1 VAVNHGGDE
10 DPATDATTMT
20 FSAPVRRSAIAIAI
34 AMGLSGC
41 AFAPATPPSPATVS
55 PAEWQAQLPPAAPV
69 AHGGSEEQLLQ
80 WWRGQGDP
88 LLAELIAAA
97 QAVSPTLSAATAQ
110 IANARAN
117 RTAAGAALLPTLD
130 GSLQGSRTS
139 AQPPLPMATTV
150 QGALQAGWEIDL
162 FGGNRAARD
171 AAEARY
177 QGAQAGWH
185 DARVSI
191 AAEVANQYY
200 ALRTCERLVAITASD
215 AESRAATGRLT
226 ALAAEAGFQAP
237 ATAALARATTAEG
250 NSRLVQQR
258 AACDL
263 DIKTL
268 VALTAM
274 PEAALRQR
282 LQANTG
288 DLPQDARLQI
298 AALPAAVL
306 AQRPDLAAR
315 AREVAAASADIGAAE
330 AERYPRLTLAG
341 SVGAA
346 RFRSS
351 ELSGSLETW
360 SVGPVALTL
369 PLFDGG
375 RRAANA
381 AAARERYDDAV
392 RQFQAAA
399 RQAVREVEQ
408 ALVRLDSTARR
419 SADAVVAVE
428 GYTASFAGIEARYR
442 GGLASLLELEEARRV
457 RLAAETALLSLQ
469 NERTAAWITL
479 YRAAGGGWDGVLE
492 QQARVDN
499 SRGASERP

>member
-1 VAVNHGGDE
+1 
-10 DPATDATTMT
+10 MIR
-20 FSAPVRRSAIAIAI
+20 FAPLCCFLTAAALL
-34 AMGLSGC
+34 GGC
-41 AFAPATPPSPATVS
+41 AFAPAQPPSPAAAS
-55 PAEWQAQLPPAAPV
+55 PAEWQAQLPV
-69 AHGGSEEQLLQ
+69 AHQGSETQLLQ

-88 LLAELIAAA
+88 LLSDLIAAA
-97 QAVSPTLSAATAQ
+97 QAVSPTLADARAQ
-110 IANARAN
+110 IANARAS

-130 GSLQGSRTS
+130 GALQASRTS

-150 QGALQAGWEIDL
+150 QAALQAGWEIDL
-162 FGGNRAARD
+162 FGGGRAARD

-200 ALRTCERLVAITASD
+200 GLRTCERLVDITASD
-215 AESRAATGRLT
+215 AASRAATGRLT
-226 ALAAEAGFQAP
+226 ALAADAGFQAP

-258 AACDL
+258 AACELDL
-263 DIKTL
+263 KTL

-274 PEAALRQR
+274 PEPELRQR

-288 DLPQDARLQI
+288 SLPQDAQLQI
-298 AALPAAVL
+298 ASVPAAVL

-330 AERYPRLTLAG
+330 VQKYPRLTLAG

-346 RFRSS
+346 RFRS
-351 ELSGSLETW
+351 EGLTGSLDTW

-369 PLFDGG
+369 PIFDGG

-381 AAARERYDDAV
+381 VAARERYEAAV
-392 RQFQAAA
+392 IQYRAAA

-428 GYTASFAGIEARYR
+428 GYAASFAGIEARYR

-457 RLAAETALLSLQ
+457 RLTAETALLSLH
-469 NERTAAWITL
+469 NERTAAWIAL
-479 YRAAGGGWDGVLE
+479 YRAAGGGWDGALE
-492 QQARVDN
+492 QSASLDAG
-499 SRGASERP
+499 RGVGERP

>member
-1 VAVNHGGDE
+1 
-10 DPATDATTMT
+10 MT
-20 FSAPVRRSAIAIAI
+20 QAAPVLCFLAAVA
-34 AMGLSGC
+34 AFLAGC
-41 AFAPATPPSPATVS
+41 ASTPAPPAAASPI
-55 PAEWQAQLPPAAPV
+55 PAEWQAQLPPAAPLP
-69 AHGGSEEQLLQ
+69 HQGSEAALLE

-88 LLAELIAAA
+88 LLADLVAAA
-97 QAVSPTLSAATAQ
+97 QSVSPTVAA
-110 IANARAN
+110 ARARIADARAS

-130 GSLQGSRTS
+130 GALQASRSS

-171 AAEARY
+171 AAVARLE
-177 QGAQAGWH
+177 GAQAGWH
-185 DARVSI
+185 DARVSV

-200 ALRTCERLVAITASD
+200 ALRTCERLVDITAAD
-215 AESRAATGRLT
+215 ATSRAATGRLT
-226 ALAAEAGFQAP
+226 ALAAKAGFQAP

-268 VALTAM
+268 VALSAM
-274 PEAALRQR
+274 PEAELRRR
-282 LQANTG
+282 LQAAAG
-288 DLPQDARLQI
+288 SLPQEAQLQV
-298 AALPAAVL
+298 AALPAALL

-315 AREVAAASADIGAAE
+315 AREVAAASADIGAAD

-360 SVGPVALTL
+360 SVGPLALTL
-369 PLFDGG
+369 PIFDGG

-381 AAARERYDDAV
+381 EAARERYEAAV
-392 RQFQAAA
+392 IQYRAAA

-419 SADAVVAVE
+419 GADAAIAVE
-428 GYTASFAGIEARYR
+428 GYAASFAGIEARYR

-469 NERTAAWITL
+469 NERTAAWIAL
-479 YRAAGGGWDGVLE
+479 YRAAGGGWDGALE
-492 QQARVDN
+492 QNASRAGV
-499 SRGASERP
+499 RGASEKP

>member
-1 VAVNHGGDE
+1 MN
-10 DPATDATTMT
+10 PATLLPCMLTA
-20 FSAPVRRSAIAIAI
+20 AALLA
-34 AMGLSGC
+34 GC
-41 AFAPATPPSPATVS
+41 AYAPAPSPAPEGAS
-55 PAEWQAQLPPAAPV
+55 PAEWQAQLPPVAPL
-69 AHGGSEEQLLQ
+69 AHQGSEAQLLQ

-88 LLAELIAAA
+88 LLTELIAAA
-97 QAVSPTLSAATAQ
+97 QAASPTLADARAQ
-110 IANARAN
+110 IANARAS
-117 RTAAGAALLPTLD
+117 RIAAGAALLPTLD
-130 GSLQGSRTS
+130 ATLQASRS
-139 AQPPLPMATTV
+139 SSQPPLPMATTV

-162 FGGNRAARD
+162 FGGGRAARD
-171 AAEARY
+171 AAVARY
-177 QGAQAGWH
+177 EGAQAGWH

-191 AAEVANQYY
+191 AAETASQYY
-200 ALRTCERLVAITASD
+200 ALRSCERLVAVAAND

-250 NSRLVQQR
+250 SSRLQQQR
-258 AACDL
+258 AECDL

-268 VALTAM
+268 VALSAM
-274 PEAALRQR
+274 PEPELRRR
-282 LQANTG
+282 LLADAG
-288 DLPQDARLQI
+288 SLPQDARLQL

-330 AERYPRLTLAG
+330 AQKYPRLTLAG

-351 ELSGSLETW
+351 ELSGSLDTW

-369 PLFDGG
+369 PVFDGG

-381 AAARERYDDAV
+381 EAARERYEAAAI
-392 RQFQAAA
+392 RYRAAA

-419 SADAVVAVE
+419 SADAVIAVE
-428 GYTASFAGIEARYR
+428 GYAASFAGIEARYR

-457 RLAAETALLSLQ
+457 RLTAETALISLQ
-469 NERTAAWITL
+469 NERTAAWIAL
-479 YRAAGGGWDGVLE
+479 YRAAGGGWDGALE
-492 QQARVDN
+492 QSASLDAG
-499 SRGASERP
+499 RGVTERP

>member
-1 VAVNHGGDE
+1 MIRS
-10 DPATDATTMT
+10 T
-20 FSAPVRRSAIAIAI
+20 PVRRSAIAITVLLA
-34 AMGLSGC
+34 GC
-41 AFAPATPPSPATVS
+41 AFAPTPMQPPSPAAT
-55 PAEWQAQLPPAAPV
+55 PAEWQAQLPPAAPLP
-69 AHGGSEEQLLQ
+69 HRGSEEQLLQ

-88 LLAELIAAA
+88 LLADLIAAA
-97 QAVSPTLSAATAQ
+97 QAVSPTLAD
-110 IANARAN
+110 ARARIADARAS
-117 RTAAGAALLPTLD
+117 RTAAGAALLPALD
-130 GSLQGSRTS
+130 TSLQASRTS
-139 AQPPLPMATTV
+139 AQPPLPMATTL

-177 QGAQAGWH
+177 EGAQAGWH
-185 DARVSI
+185 EARVSI

-200 ALRTCERLVAITASD
+200 ALRTCERLVDIAASD
-215 AESRAATGRLT
+215 AGSRAATGRLT
-226 ALAAEAGFQAP
+226 ALAAQAGFQAP

-250 NSRLVQQR
+250 NARLVQQR
-258 AACDL
+258 ANCDL

-268 VALTAM
+268 VALTAL
-274 PEAALRQR
+274 PEGGLRQR

-288 DLPQDARLQI
+288 NLPQDARLPV

-330 AERYPRLTLAG
+330 AQKYPRLTLSG

-360 SVGPVALTL
+360 SIGPVALTL

-381 AAARERYDDAV
+381 EAARERYEAAV
-392 RQFQAAA
+392 IQYRAAV

-419 SADAVVAVE
+419 GGDAVVAVE

-457 RLAAETALLSLQ
+457 RLTAETALLSLQ
-469 NERTAAWITL
+469 NERTAAWIAL
-479 YRAAGGGWDGVLE
+479 YRAAGGGWDGALE
-492 QQARVDN
+492 QNSSVDN
-499 SRGASERP
+499 GSSASKIP

>member
-1 VAVNHGGDE
+1 MIRA
-10 DPATDATTMT
+10 
-20 FSAPVRRSAIAIAI
+20 APVLCALTAVATLL
-34 AMGLSGC
+34 AGC
-41 AFAPATPPSPATVS
+41 AYAPASTPAAATVS
-55 PAEWQAQLPPAAPV
+55 PAEWQAQLPAAPV
-69 AHGGSEEQLLQ
+69 AHQGSEAQLLQ

-88 LLAELIAAA
+88 LLADLIAAA
-97 QAVSPTLSAATAQ
+97 QAVSPTLSDARAQ

-130 GSLQGSRTS
+130 SSLQASRSS

-162 FGGNRAARD
+162 FGGGRAARD
-171 AAEARY
+171 AAVARY
-177 QGAQAGWH
+177 EGAQAGWH
-185 DARVSI
+185 DARVSV

-200 ALRTCERLVAITASD
+200 SLRTCERLVDITAAD
-215 AESRAATGRLT
+215 AGSRAATGRLT

-268 VALTAM
+268 VALTAV
-274 PEAALRQR
+274 PEPELRRR
-282 LQANTG
+282 LQADAG
-288 DLPQDARLQI
+288 SLPQDAALQI
-298 AALPAAVL
+298 DAMPAAVL
-306 AQRPDLAAR
+306 SQRPDLAAR

-330 AERYPRLTLAG
+330 AQRYPRLTLAG

-351 ELSGSLETW
+351 ELSGSLDTW

-381 AAARERYDDAV
+381 EAARERYEAAV
-392 RQFQAAA
+392 IQYRAAV

-428 GYTASFAGIEARYR
+428 GYAASFAGIEARYR
-442 GGLASLLELEEARRV
+442 SGLGSLLELEEARRV
-457 RLAAETALLSLQ
+457 RLTAETALLSLQ
-469 NERTAAWITL
+469 NERTAAWIAL
-479 YRAAGGGWDGVLE
+479 YRAAGGGWDGALE
-492 QQARVDN
+492 QD
-499 SRGASERP
+499 ASLDTGREGSKTP

>member
-1 VAVNHGGDE
+1 
-10 DPATDATTMT
+10 
-20 FSAPVRRSAIAIAI
+20 
-34 AMGLSGC
+34 
-41 AFAPATPPSPATVS
+41 
-55 PAEWQAQLPPAAPV
+55 
-69 AHGGSEEQLLQ
+69 
-80 WWRGQGDP
+80 
-88 LLAELIAAA
+88 
-97 QAVSPTLSAATAQ
+97 
-110 IANARAN
+110 
-117 RTAAGAALLPTLD
+117 
-130 GSLQGSRTS
+130 
-139 AQPPLPMATTV
+139 MATTV
-150 QGALQAGWEIDL
+150 QAALQAGWEIDL
-162 FGGNRAARD
+162 FGGGRAARD

-200 ALRTCERLVAITASD
+200 ALRTCERLVDITASD
-215 AESRAATGRLT
+215 AASRAATGRLT
-226 ALAAEAGFQAP
+226 ALAADAGFQAP

-258 AACDL
+258 AACELDL
-263 DIKTL
+263 KTL

-274 PEAALRQR
+274 PEPELRQR

-288 DLPQDARLQI
+288 SLPQDAQLQI
-298 AALPAAVL
+298 ASVPAAVL

-330 AERYPRLTLAG
+330 VQKYPRLTLAG

-346 RFRSS
+346 RFRS
-351 ELSGSLETW
+351 EGLTGSLDTW

-369 PLFDGG
+369 PIFDGG

-381 AAARERYDDAV
+381 VAARERYEAAV
-392 RQFQAAA
+392 IQYRAAA

-428 GYTASFAGIEARYR
+428 GYAASFAGIEARYR

-457 RLAAETALLSLQ
+457 RLTAETALLSLQ
-469 NERTAAWITL
+469 NERTAAWIAL
-479 YRAAGGGWDGVLE
+479 YRAAGGGWDGALE
-492 QQARVDN
+492 QSASLDAG
-499 SRGASERP
+499 RGVGERP

>member
-1 VAVNHGGDE
+1 MIRTAPACCVLTAVATLL
-10 DPATDATTMT
+10 A
-20 FSAPVRRSAIAIAI
+20 
-34 AMGLSGC
+34 GC
-41 AFAPATPPSPATVS
+41 AFAPAPPPAPESASP
-55 PAEWQAQLPPAAPV
+55 PAWQAQLPPAAPV
-69 AHGGSEEQLLQ
+69 PHQGSEAALVQ

-88 LLAELIAAA
+88 LLADLIAAA
-97 QAVSPTLSAATAQ
+97 QSASPTVAQAQAQ
-110 IANARAN
+110 IANARAS
-117 RTAAGAALLPTLD
+117 RIAAGAALLPTLD
-130 GSLQGSRTS
+130 GALQASRS
-139 AQPPLPMATTV
+139 SSQPPLPMATTV

-162 FGGNRAARD
+162 FGGGRAARD
-171 AAEARY
+171 AAVARHES
-177 QGAQAGWH
+177 AQAGWH

-200 ALRTCERLVAITASD
+200 ALRTCERLVDITAAD
-215 AESRAATGRLT
+215 AGSRAATGRLT

-268 VALTAM
+268 VALSAM
-274 PEAALRQR
+274 PEPELRRR
-282 LQANTG
+282 LRDQAG
-288 DLPQDARLQI
+288 SLPQDAQLQV
-298 AALPAAVL
+298 AGMPAAAL

-330 AERYPRLTLAG
+330 AQRYPRLTLAG

-351 ELSGSLETW
+351 ELSGSLDTW

-369 PLFDGG
+369 PIFDGG

-381 AAARERYDDAV
+381 AAARERYDAAV
-392 RQFQAAA
+392 LQYRAAA

-419 SADAVVAVE
+419 SADAGIAVE
-428 GYTASFAGIEARYR
+428 GYAASFAGIEARYR
-442 GGLASLLELEEARRV
+442 SGLASLLELEEARRV
-457 RLAAETALLSLQ
+457 RLTAETALLSLQ
-469 NERTAAWITL
+469 NERTAAWIAL
-479 YRAAGGGWDGVLE
+479 YRAAGGGWDGALE
-492 QQARVDN
+492 QDTSLADGGAAR
-499 SRGASERP
+499 EKP

>member
-1 VAVNHGGDE
+1 MIPAASFFCVLSAVATLL
-10 DPATDATTMT
+10 A
-20 FSAPVRRSAIAIAI
+20 
-34 AMGLSGC
+34 GC
-41 AFAPATPPSPATVS
+41 AFSPAQPPSPAAVS
-55 PAEWQAQLPPAAPV
+55 PAEWQAQLPAAPV
-69 AHGGSEEQLLQ
+69 AHQGSEALLLQ

-88 LLAELIAAA
+88 LLADLIAAA
-97 QAVSPTLSAATAQ
+97 QAVSPTLSDARAQ

-117 RTAAGAALLPTLD
+117 RSAAGAALLPTLD
-130 GSLQGSRTS
+130 ASVQANRTS
-139 AQPPLPMATTV
+139 EQPPLPMATTV

-162 FGGNRAARD
+162 FGGGRAARD
-171 AAEARY
+171 AAVARY
-177 QGAQAGWH
+177 EGAQAGWH

-200 ALRTCERLVAITASD
+200 ALRTCERLVEITAAD
-215 AESRAATGRLT
+215 AASRAATGRLT

-268 VALTAM
+268 VALTSV
-274 PEAALRQR
+274 PEPELRRR
-282 LQANTG
+282 LQADAG
-288 DLPQDARLQI
+288 SLPQDAQLQI

-306 AQRPDLAAR
+306 SQRPDLAAR

-330 AERYPRLTLAG
+330 AQRYPRLTLAG

-351 ELSGSLETW
+351 GLSGSLDTW

-381 AAARERYDDAV
+381 EAARERYDAAV
-392 RQFQAAA
+392 VQYRAAV

-408 ALVRLDSTARR
+408 ALVRIDSTARR
-419 SADAVVAVE
+419 SADAVVAVQ
-428 GYTASFAGIEARYR
+428 GYAASFSGIEARYR
-442 GGLASLLELEEARRV
+442 SGLGSLLELEEARRV
-457 RLAAETALLSLQ
+457 RLTAETALLSLQ
-469 NERTAAWITL
+469 NERTAAWIAL
-479 YRAAGGGWDGVLE
+479 YRAAGGGWDGALE
-492 QQARVDN
+492 QNAGLDS
-499 SRGASERP
+499 SREPGNTP

>member
-1 VAVNHGGDE
+1 MV
-10 DPATDATTMT
+10 
-20 FSAPVRRSAIAIAI
+20 IAA
-34 AMGLSGC
+34 AALLAGC
-41 AFAPATPPSPATVS
+41 AFAPAPPPSPAAAS
-55 PAEWQAQLPPAAPV
+55 PADWQAQLPPAAPV
-69 AHGGSEEQLLQ
+69 AHQGSEAQLLQ

-88 LLAELIAAA
+88 LLADLIAAA
-97 QAVSPTLSAATAQ
+97 QAVGPTLAEAQAQ
-110 IANARAN
+110 IASARAS
-117 RTAAGAALLPTLD
+117 RTAAGAALLPTVD
-130 GSLQGSRTS
+130 GTLQASRTS

-171 AAEARY
+171 AAIARY
-177 QGAQAGWH
+177 EGAQAGWH
-185 DARVSI
+185 DARVSL

-200 ALRTCERLVAITASD
+200 GLRTCERLVEITAGD
-215 AESRAATGRLT
+215 AASRAATGRLT
-226 ALAAEAGFQAP
+226 ALAADAGFQAP

-274 PEAALRQR
+274 PEPELRRR
-282 LQANTG
+282 LQANAG
-288 DLPQDARLQI
+288 SLPQDAQLQVD
-298 AALPAAVL
+298 AMPAAVL

-330 AERYPRLTLAG
+330 ARKYPRLTLAG

-346 RFRSS
+346 RFRSDG
-351 ELSGSLETW
+351 LTGSLDTW

-369 PLFDGG
+369 PVFDGG
-375 RRAANA
+375 RRAASA
-381 AAARERYDDAV
+381 DAARVRYDAAV
-392 RQFQAAA
+392 VQYRAAA

-428 GYTASFAGIEARYR
+428 GYAASFAGIEARYR

-457 RLAAETALLSLQ
+457 RLTAETALLSLQ
-469 NERTAAWITL
+469 NERTAAWIAL
-479 YRAAGGGWDGVLE
+479 YRAAGGGWDGDLE
-492 QQARVDN
+492 TNASLAG
-499 SRGASERP
+499 SRGATGTP

>member
-1 VAVNHGGDE
+1 MTCSTPAACLLTAVA
-10 DPATDATTMT
+10 ALLA
-20 FSAPVRRSAIAIAI
+20 
-34 AMGLSGC
+34 GC
-41 AFAPATPPSPATVS
+41 AFAPARPPPQAGAAPA
-55 PAEWQAQLPPAAPV
+55 AWQAQLPPAAALP
-69 AHGGSEEQLLQ
+69 HQGSQAQLLQ

-88 LLAELIAAA
+88 LLADLIAAA
-97 QAVSPTLSAATAQ
+97 QAASPNLAAAQAQ
-110 IANARAN
+110 IADARAG
-117 RTAAGAALLPTLD
+117 RVAAGAALLPALD
-130 GSLQGSRTS
+130 GALQASRSS

-150 QGALQAGWEIDL
+150 QAGLQAGWEIDL
-162 FGGNRAARD
+162 FGGGRAARD
-171 AAEARY
+171 AAIARY
-177 QGAQAGWH
+177 EGAQAGWH

-191 AAEVANQYY
+191 AAEVANRYY
-200 ALRTCERLVAITASD
+200 GLRTCERLVDVAASD
-215 AESRAATGRLT
+215 AASRAATGRLT

-258 AACDL
+258 AACDI

-274 PEAALRQR
+274 PEPELRRR
-282 LQANTG
+282 LQADAG
-288 DLPQDARLQI
+288 KLPQDAQLQI

-330 AERYPRLTLAG
+330 AQKYPRLTLAG
-341 SVGAA
+341 SIGAA

-351 ELSGSLETW
+351 DLSGSLDTW

-369 PLFDGG
+369 PIFDGG

-381 AAARERYDDAV
+381 VAARERYEAAV
-392 RQFQAAA
+392 IQYQAAA

-428 GYTASFAGIEARYR
+428 GYAASFAGIEARYR
-442 GGLASLLELEEARRV
+442 SGLASLLELEEARRV

-469 NERTAAWITL
+469 NERTAAWIAL
-479 YRAAGGGWDGVLE
+479 YRAAGGGWDGALE
-492 QQARVDN
+492 QSASLDAG
-499 SRGASERP
+499 RGVSERP

>member
-1 VAVNHGGDE
+1 MNHS
-10 DPATDATTMT
+10 PFPRFLNSFAILATSATL
-20 FSAPVRRSAIAIAI
+20 A
-34 AMGLSGC
+34 GC
-41 AFAPATPPSPATVS
+41 AYAPAQPPSPAAAS
-55 PAEWQAQLPPAAPV
+55 PAAWQAQLPPAAPAPV
-69 AHGGSEEQLLQ
+69 AHQGSEAQLLQ

-97 QAVSPTLSAATAQ
+97 QAVSPTLSDARAQ
-110 IANARAN
+110 IANARAG

-130 GSLQGSRTS
+130 GSLQASRNS
-139 AQPPLPMATTV
+139 AQPPLPMATTT
-150 QGALQAGWEIDL
+150 QGTLQAAWEIDL
-162 FGGNRAARD
+162 FGGGRAARD
-171 AAEARY
+171 AAQARY
-177 QGAQAGWH
+177 EGAQAGWH

-200 ALRTCERLVAITASD
+200 NLRTCERLVELTAAD

-237 ATAALARATTAEG
+237 ATAALARATTAEA

-263 DIKTL
+263 DIKAL
-268 VALTAM
+268 VAMSAM
-274 PEAALRQR
+274 PEPELRRR
-282 LQANTG
+282 LQENAG
-288 DLPQDARLQI
+288 SLPQDAQMTI
-298 AALPAAVL
+298 ESLPAALL

-330 AERYPRLTLAG
+330 AQRYPRLTLAG

-351 ELSGSLETW
+351 ELSGSLDTW
-360 SVGPVALTL
+360 SVGPIALTL

-381 AAARERYDDAV
+381 DAARERYEAAASQY
-392 RQFQAAA
+392 RAAA
-399 RQAVREVEQ
+399 RQAVREVEE

-428 GYTASFAGIEARYR
+428 GYTASFSGIEARYR
-442 GGLASLLELEEARRV
+442 GGLASLLELEEVRRV
-457 RLAAETALLSLQ
+457 RLTAEIALLSLQ
-469 NERTAAWITL
+469 YERTASWIAL
-479 YRAAGGGWDGVLE
+479 YRAAGGGWDGGLE
-492 QQARVDN
+492 QNASLDN
-499 SRGASERP
+499 RPGASERP

>member
-1 VAVNHGGDE
+1 MN
-10 DPATDATTMT
+10 PATLLPCFLTA
-20 FSAPVRRSAIAIAI
+20 ALLA
-34 AMGLSGC
+34 GC
-41 AFAPATPPSPATVS
+41 AFAPAPPPTPANAS

-69 AHGGSEEQLLQ
+69 AHQGSEAQLLQ

-97 QAVSPTLSAATAQ
+97 QAASPTLADARAR
-110 IANARAN
+110 IANARAS

-130 GSLQGSRTS
+130 ASLQASRS
-139 AQPPLPMATTV
+139 SSQPPLPMATTV

-162 FGGNRAARD
+162 FGGGRAARD
-171 AAEARY
+171 AAIARY
-177 QGAQAGWH
+177 EGAQAGWH

-191 AAEVANQYY
+191 AAEAANQYY
-200 ALRTCERLVAITASD
+200 ALRTCERLVGITAAD
-215 AESRAATGRLT
+215 AGSRAATGRLT

-258 AACDL
+258 AACDI

-274 PEAALRQR
+274 PEPELRRR
-282 LQANTG
+282 LQADAG
-288 DLPQDARLQI
+288 KLPQDAQLQI
-298 AALPAAVL
+298 AALPAALL

-330 AERYPRLTLAG
+330 AQKYPRLTLAG

-351 ELSGSLETW
+351 DLSGSLDTW

-381 AAARERYDDAV
+381 EAARERYEAAV
-392 RQFQAAA
+392 IQYQAAA

-428 GYTASFAGIEARYR
+428 GYAASFAGIEARYR
-442 GGLASLLELEEARRV
+442 SGPGQPARTGRGAPG
-457 RLAAETALLSLQ
+457 AAGCRNRRCFRCKMNAPPPGSPCTAQ
-469 NERTAAWITL
+469 
-479 YRAAGGGWDGVLE
+479 RAAAGTAPSNKA
-492 QQARVDN
+492 QAWTPAVALAKDHEN
-499 SRGASERP
+499 IP

>member
-1 VAVNHGGDE
+1 MISA
-10 DPATDATTMT
+10 
-20 FSAPVRRSAIAIAI
+20 APVLCVLSAVAILLA
-34 AMGLSGC
+34 GC
-41 AFAPATPPSPATVS
+41 AYSPAQPPSPAAAS
-55 PAEWQAQLPPAAPV
+55 AAEWQAQLPAAPV
-69 AHGGSEEQLLQ
+69 AHQGSETLLLQ

-88 LLAELIAAA
+88 LLADLIAAA
-97 QAVSPTLSAATAQ
+97 QAVSPTLSDARAQ

-130 GSLQGSRTS
+130 ASLQASRTS

-162 FGGNRAARD
+162 FGGGRAAR
-171 AAEARY
+171 AAAVARY
-177 QGAQAGWH
+177 EGAQAGWH

-200 ALRTCERLVAITASD
+200 ALRTCERLVEITAAD
-215 AESRAATGRLT
+215 AASRAATGRLT

-268 VALTAM
+268 VALTAV
-274 PEAALRQR
+274 PEPALRRR
-282 LQANTG
+282 LQADSG
-288 DLPQDARLQI
+288 SLPQDAQLQI

-306 AQRPDLAAR
+306 SQRPDLAAR

-330 AERYPRLTLAG
+330 AQRYPRLTLAG

-351 ELSGSLETW
+351 GLSGSLDTW

-381 AAARERYDDAV
+381 DAARERYDAAV
-392 RQFQAAA
+392 IQYRAAV

-419 SADAVVAVE
+419 SADAEVAVE
-428 GYTASFAGIEARYR
+428 GYAASFSGIEARYR
-442 GGLASLLELEEARRV
+442 SGLGSLLELEEARRV
-457 RLAAETALLSLQ
+457 RLTAETALLSLQ
-469 NERTAAWITL
+469 NERTAAWIAL
-479 YRAAGGGWDGVLE
+479 YRAAGGGWDGALE
-492 QQARVDN
+492 QNAGLDS
-499 SRGASERP
+499 SRERGKTP